1 MTISFKEK
9 ELAAMRKAIEGYL
22 DTMENSADTC
32 DSIDEILDNGLGSA
46 LYKLYKGKEGE
57 RFYKKYVKGKCDES
71 V

>member
-1 MTISFKEK
+1 
-9 ELAAMRKAIEGYL
+9 
-22 DTMENSADTC
+22 MENSADTC

-57 RFYKKYVKGKCDES
+57 RFYKKYEKGKCDES